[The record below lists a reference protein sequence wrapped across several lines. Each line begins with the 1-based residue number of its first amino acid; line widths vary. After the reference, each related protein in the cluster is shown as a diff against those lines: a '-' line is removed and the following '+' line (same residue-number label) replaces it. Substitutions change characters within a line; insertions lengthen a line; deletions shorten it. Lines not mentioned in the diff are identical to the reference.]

1 MLTGTSPSGRTRLAM
16 AYGQGAAVSCGGA
29 GVAAGAVGGGKRN
42 VWAND
47 LMIFIVFSLDF
58 PWIFRSC

>member
-1 MLTGTSPSGRTRLAM
+1 MPTGTSPSGRTRLAM

-29 GVAAGAVGGGKRN
+29 GVAAVAVGGGKRN

-47 LMIFIVFSLDF
+47 LMIFIDLSLDF
-58 PWIFRSC
+58 P